1 MKHLKPCLL
10 IVALGLPA
18 LSAAADAPTG
28 APTSVPAAASC
39 ANAADAARV
48 AAAYAARP
56 APMPFVAG
64 PQLKL
69 PESTVAGALPAGMG
83 VGVAGTH
90 FRAVWDSLVEWQ
102 DDALI
107 MVMKGGNIFEIHS
120 KIAKGEPSTK
130 SKFFNLG
137 EAGFSGHLR
146 PDLIAAIHGL
156 QLPGREGFVRGFAFY
171 DEQGASVFSVFVG
184 GEGKEPTAR
193 QLGDFEKTWN
203 VVKALPQRCTAAAG

>member
-1 MKHLKPCLL
+1 MKRMKPCLL
-10 IVALGLPA
+10 LVAFCLPA
-18 LSAAADAPTG
+18 TGAAADAPPGT
-28 APTSVPAAASC
+28 PATAGCASG
-39 ANAADAARV
+39 ADAARV

-56 APMPFVAG
+56 APMPFAAA

-83 VGVAGTH
+83 AGVDGTH
-90 FRAVWDSLVEWQ
+90 FRAVWDSLAEWQ

-107 MVMKGGNIFEIHS
+107 MVMKGANIFEIHS
-120 KIAKGEPSTK
+120 KIPKGEPSTK

-137 EAGFSGHLR
+137 VASFTGHLR

-171 DEQGASVFSVFVG
+171 DEQGANVFSVFVG
-184 GEGKEPTAR
+184 NEGGKEPTAR

-203 VVKALPQRCTAAAG
+203 LVKGLPQRCGAPAA